1 MDETE
6 ATWERFVSC
15 KSLLTQFQHFQTLQQ
30 GGGFGGILSSSS
42 SNANS
47 ETSALIR
54 ELTVRPVSNL
64 LSDEA
69 VQGLAKHDRLV
80 DFIQLV
86 LRSRSRNTPGTAAR
100 VQEIAVVGI
109 KVEALGGQTNSHDQP
124 VSRTHRVAYGRKVE
138 AIHSGL
144 VVDKPAQELQN
155 VLLAELGDISPDHA
169 PAIVNAVLAPLLEA
183 SKRQFPEKEMSE
195 EAAASFLVVLDILP
209 KVLSVTAGVPALS
222 DEEPVPEKVRGL
234 SGAQYKDRVVSC
246 LFRARWPGAVSVGMC
261 QTLRD
266 LDLGE
271 RHLSVA
277 VSRVLRHLR
286 KNAKLHDLP
295 ALTYQLLLLAG
306 RGCKEAALEGVI
318 QVFNRLDAEAA
329 DREDAAAGAAGGIPI
344 RPISGGGGGGGG
356 GSIGCGGG
364 GGLGTNSTEELRF
377 VEGTILL
384 HFNFAMKQ
392 DHSLASCVLKGFQR
406 RAAAAEVGRAFT
418 PFRLAL
424 LLSLSRIQRFQQP
437 VLDLV
442 EEIVSDCLVYDH
454 LREGSAWLESEEEA
468 ARGGRRWQRYGGA
481 GAGAGGGR
489 AEGRDGGGGGASDG
503 EDGVGGGGGGG
514 GGGSS
519 SSAKAVERV
528 LLTVVAFSRGWDHLV
543 DSLLRLGLRL
553 LDRGG
558 GGAAG
563 VSSSPGA
570 VGASRGMLE
579 KLQGAQSHRAALRAS
594 YLGRVVLMET
604 FKTHEV
610 VRDQVLSAVL
620 EQVTARSQ
628 GVLGYV
634 KLLGLLVQRYP
645 NLLLGKAAAVQD
657 VFGYISVLP
666 PTVAERFLQA
676 VSPLMRLRPGLQD
689 SVVLPLRKALFSREE
704 RARLVAVGGL
714 VLLLKAQSRNAA
726 AVGGRGGLSGGSNG
740 GTQMSQTSQMSEG
753 QQVAMALPFPQA
765 AGSGGGGSA
774 LSLAEGFG
782 LLRRCLTQQM
792 VVRAKLYD
800 GLLSCFVQ
808 GWVDSVSLLVGH
820 LRRFVSLPPPVDGGL
835 EGTGPRNGGGGG
847 SGSGGGSPLLLG
859 RCLDSAGDIVEPLPL
874 LLGCLHRMLVAGRES
889 LTEHAHSS
897 NSSLSRGG
905 GAVDPE
911 NMLDDDDGDGPL
923 GPAEAAAAAVA
934 GRLRET
940 LNKVED
946 DLRRLSAALSG
957 CPLSEFDLDK
967 VADFSPSGGLAARTK
982 LATAALLCGS
992 YEALMQGSLLLP
1004 ATVGGQRSAAAAAAV
1019 SPVHGC
1025 SKLPTL
1031 ASVQGVLRLFD
1042 CRQALLDLVR
1052 PSLPTAA
1059 QQRPKKGNGGAASNS
1074 NSSSNGLWGE
1084 SESSSGGGGGQ
1095 PGFSAAGCFGLT
1107 LYPGGMPCLGLVF
1120 VEDMLAVLNV
1130 DASSGEETEGDTE
1143 RDPGQIEVDLSGDGP
1158 PTEVGCHGGARED
1171 LGLQRLALETCRGH
1185 LRCLRAGAAQPSSGG
1200 GGGLAV
1206 DVGGG
1211 PSAVGVAG
1219 GVHGGGPRDEADAGR
1234 AGKAAV
1240 KRCAVLAPLLLKEF
1254 FRQVTTGNTSGAVR
1268 DAAAAAK
1275 ASKGK
1280 GKSGG
1285 GDKGTKKKTS
1295 SAPSESLAEVALS
1308 CFEEC
1313 VCIAAHC
1320 SPQKGT
1326 AASRTAKML
1335 AAAYDSFPDS
1345 NVAPADPAAGRGGS
1359 GGGGGAAVAAGVLG
1373 RHAEGLVNTFVSL
1386 VGGEQIKEAE
1396 TVCRILSQL
1405 SRLLRLHPKSL
1416 ETHGASLKRVCEQQ
1430 NIKCPGLAK
1439 AVAHMSMKS
1448 KGGRIAA
1455 LHDLAR
1461 QVSACLGPREED
1473 EEEDDEPPVVTFQVI
1488 NNFTMNAINDV
1499 TVGTVQACIGDVE
1512 YALRLLQ
1519 KAALA
1524 RQARVSAQTPEGMR
1538 SLLSR
1543 GGGRGGA
1550 GESQSSGTAS
1560 EASDDDDL
1568 NSDDGSCADFGRNSD
1583 SDEDAAGIRSD
1594 GGVGERDPLDRRET
1608 LVCDRLRVVMN
1619 ALTVLLASKMPGRSV
1634 EKLVSS
1640 ATRVFRT
1647 MTKVLKV
1654 RLSLKKAYIGAGL
1667 KHVLATKQGFTKA
1680 LQELLPNLNGE
1691 DETTKTKNKMT
1702 KNNVTKNSITRQSR
1716 LVPALIFQIE
1726 ECDVQLLLLGKLCKG
1741 SLDLPKWV
1749 TSRVDRDFRINQKVV
1764 AECQE
1769 EVRASRQKR
1778 KREATGK
1785 KKKDTG
1791 SAKKK
1796 KDAKQNKAKQ
1806 KAARRRRGGG
1816 GSGSRGGRGGRGG
1829 LRRGGSGGGAG

>member
-1 MDETE
+1 
-6 ATWERFVSC
+6 
-15 KSLLTQFQHFQTLQQ
+15 SL
-30 GGGFGGILSSSS
+30 
-42 SNANS
+42 
-47 ETSALIR
+47 
-54 ELTVRPVSNL
+54 
-64 LSDEA
+64 D
-69 VQGLAKHDRLV
+69 VQ
-80 DFIQLV
+80 
-86 LRSRSRNTPGTAAR
+86 
-100 VQEIAVVGI
+100 
-109 KVEALGGQTNSHDQP
+109 
-124 VSRTHRVAYGRKVE
+124 
-138 AIHSGL
+138 
-144 VVDKPAQELQN
+144 
-155 VLLAELGDISPDHA
+155 
-169 PAIVNAVLAPLLEA
+169 
-183 SKRQFPEKEMSE
+183 
-195 EAAASFLVVLDILP
+195 
-209 KVLSVTAGVPALS
+209 
-222 DEEPVPEKVRGL
+222 
-234 SGAQYKDRVVSC
+234 
-246 LFRARWPGAVSVGMC
+246 
-261 QTLRD
+261 
-266 LDLGE
+266 
-271 RHLSVA
+271 
-277 VSRVLRHLR
+277 
-286 KNAKLHDLP
+286 
-295 ALTYQLLLLAG
+295 
-306 RGCKEAALEGVI
+306 
-318 QVFNRLDAEAA
+318 
-329 DREDAAAGAAGGIPI
+329 
-344 RPISGGGGGGGG
+344 
-356 GSIGCGGG
+356 
-364 GGLGTNSTEELRF
+364 
-377 VEGTILL
+377 
-384 HFNFAMKQ
+384 
-392 DHSLASCVLKGFQR
+392 
-406 RAAAAEVGRAFT
+406 
-418 PFRLAL
+418 
-424 LLSLSRIQRFQQP
+424 
-437 VLDLV
+437 
-442 EEIVSDCLVYDH
+442 
-454 LREGSAWLESEEEA
+454 
-468 ARGGRRWQRYGGA
+468 
-481 GAGAGGGR
+481 
-489 AEGRDGGGGGASDG
+489 
-503 EDGVGGGGGGG
+503 
-514 GGGSS
+514 
-519 SSAKAVERV
+519 
-528 LLTVVAFSRGWDHLV
+528 
-543 DSLLRLGLRL
+543 
-553 LDRGG
+553 
-558 GGAAG
+558 
-563 VSSSPGA
+563 
-570 VGASRGMLE
+570 
-579 KLQGAQSHRAALRAS
+579 
-594 YLGRVVLMET
+594 
-604 FKTHEV
+604 
-610 VRDQVLSAVL
+610 
-620 EQVTARSQ
+620 
-628 GVLGYV
+628 
-634 KLLGLLVQRYP
+634 
-645 NLLLGKAAAVQD
+645 
-657 VFGYISVLP
+657 
-666 PTVAERFLQA
+666 
-676 VSPLMRLRPGLQD
+676 
-689 SVVLPLRKALFSREE
+689 
-704 RARLVAVGGL
+704 
-714 VLLLKAQSRNAA
+714 
-726 AVGGRGGLSGGSNG
+726 
-740 GTQMSQTSQMSEG
+740 
-753 QQVAMALPFPQA
+753 
-765 AGSGGGGSA
+765 
-774 LSLAEGFG
+774 
-782 LLRRCLTQQM
+782 
-792 VVRAKLYD
+792 
-800 GLLSCFVQ
+800 
-808 GWVDSVSLLVGH
+808 VDSVSLLVGH

-835 EGTGPRNGGGGG
+835 EGTGPRSGGSGGGG
-847 SGSGGGSPLLLG
+847 SGGGGGAPLLLG
-859 RCLDSAGDIVEPLPL
+859 RCLNSAGEIVEPLPL
-874 LLGCLHRMLVAGRES
+874 LLGCLHSMLVAGRES
-889 LTEHAHSS
+889 LAEHARSS
-897 NSSLSRGG
+897 NSSPRRGG

-911 NMLDDDDGDGPL
+911 NMLDNDDGDGPL
-923 GPAEAAAAAVA
+923 GPAEAAAAAA
-934 GRLRET
+934 SGGLRET
-940 LNKVED
+940 LNELEG
-946 DLRRLSAALSG
+946 DLRRLSTALSG

-1004 ATVGGQRSAAAAAAV
+1004 ATVGGQRSTAAAAV
-1019 SPVHGC
+1019 SPVHGY
-1025 SKLPTL
+1025 SKLPAL

-1059 QQRPKKGNGGAASNS
+1059 QQRAKKGSGGAASNS

-1107 LYPGGMPCLGLVF
+1107 LYPGGMPCLGLAF

-1143 RDPGQIEVDLSGDGP
+1143 RDPGQMDVHLSRDDP
-1158 PTEVGCHGGARED
+1158 PTEAVRED
-1171 LGLQRLALETCRGH
+1171 LRLQRLALETCRGH

-1206 DVGGG
+1206 DLGGG
-1211 PSAVGVAG
+1211 PSAKGVAG

-1240 KRCAVLAPLLLKEF
+1240 KRCAVLAPLLLREF
-1254 FRQVTTGNTSGAVR
+1254 FRQVTTGNTSGAAW

-1285 GDKGTKKKTS
+1285 GDTGTKKKTS
-1295 SAPSESLAEVALS
+1295 SAPSESLAELALS

-1335 AAAYDSFPDS
+1335 AAAYDSFPNS
-1345 NVAPADPAAGRGGS
+1345 SVAPADSAGVRGGS
-1359 GGGGGAAVAAGVLG
+1359 GGRGGAAVAAGVLG

-1386 VGGEQIKEAE
+1386 VGDDQMKEAE

-1405 SRLLRLHPKSL
+1405 TRLLRLHPKSL

-1439 AVAHMSMKS
+1439 AVVSLYLEAHMSMKA

-1455 LHDLAR
+1455 LHDVAR

-1550 GESQSSGTAS
+1550 GESQSSGTVS

-1691 DETTKTKNKMT
+1691 DETTKNNMT
-1702 KNNVTKNSITRQSR
+1702 KNNVTAKNSITRQSR

-1749 TSRVDRDFRINQKVV
+1749 TSRVDRDFRIDQKVV

-1778 KREATGK
+1778 KRGATGK

-1791 SAKKK
+1791 KSSAKKK
-1796 KDAKQNKAKQ
+1796 KDAKHNKASLESK
-1806 KAARRRRGGG
+1806 RRQGDDEEDGDQEEEEEEEEG
-1816 GSGSRGGRGGRGG
+1816 EGCDEGDQEEEQDDDEEEGSGDDE
-1829 LRRGGSGGGAG
+1829 